1 MRQLMLGN
9 KALARGLYE
18 GGCSIVSSYPGTPS
32 TEVTEEA
39 VKFEEIYCEWAPNE
53 KVALETAFGASLA
66 GKRSFCGMK
75 HVGLNVAADPLFTC
89 SYTGVNGGLI
99 ICVADDPA
107 MHSSQNEQDSRHY
120 AIAAKVPML
129 EPADS
134 AETCEFAKAAY
145 EISEEFDTPVIIRM
159 CTRIAHS
166 QSRPKVILPIVE
178 RTEAAIL
185 EKAAAF
191 SSLCA
196 DCVEWRV
203 DLFDAAADP
212 GAVVRCLAKLRV
224 LLKEKLLLVTLRTKE
239 EGGSIPVSHEG
250 YLRFLRT
257 VLDTDCADLI
267 DIEFFTAGADLPALV
282 QDAHTAGVKVVC
294 SSHDFHKTPP
304 KAELVSRMVVMQQAG
319 ADLPKLAVMPQS
331 RADVLELLAATAEMT
346 DHHPETPVITM
357 SMGAL
362 GAVSRLCG
370 EAFGSAMTFANPGTA
385 SAPGQVGLDVVNAV
399 LDSLRL
405 S

>member
-1 MRQLMLGN
+1 MSCVPV
-9 KALARGLYE
+9 RGCRIGE
-18 GGCSIVSSYPGTPS
+18 G
-32 TEVTEEA
+32 
-39 VKFEEIYCEWAPNE
+39 
-53 KVALETAFGASLA
+53 
-66 GKRSFCGMK
+66 
-75 HVGLNVAADPLFTC
+75 
-89 SYTGVNGGLI
+89 
-99 ICVADDPA
+99 
-107 MHSSQNEQDSRHY
+107 
-120 AIAAKVPML
+120 
-129 EPADS
+129 
-134 AETCEFAKAAY
+134 
-145 EISEEFDTPVIIRM
+145 
-159 CTRIAHS
+159 
-166 QSRPKVILPIVE
+166 RPKVILPIVE
-178 RTEAAIL
+178 RTESTIL

-191 SSLCA
+191 STLCA

-267 DIEFFTAGADLPALV
+267 DIEFFTAGTDLPALV

-304 KAELVSRMVVMQQAG
+304 KAELVSRMVAMQQAG

-357 SMGAL
+357 SMCQSRHGQRPRSGGAGCGQCCIGQPAAQL
-362 GAVSRLCG
+362 IYQYTAPPESDLPSGGAFCFILFPFPARSSESRSTG
-370 EAFGSAMTFANPGTA
+370 SRFRPQRRRASQARPHPDSAFPMRPQPPPQF
-385 SAPGQVGLDVVNAV
+385 L
-399 LDSLRL
+399 
-405 S
+405 

>member
-1 MRQLMLGN
+1 MSCVPV
-9 KALARGLYE
+9 RGCRIGE
-18 GGCSIVSSYPGTPS
+18 G
-32 TEVTEEA
+32 
-39 VKFEEIYCEWAPNE
+39 
-53 KVALETAFGASLA
+53 
-66 GKRSFCGMK
+66 
-75 HVGLNVAADPLFTC
+75 
-89 SYTGVNGGLI
+89 
-99 ICVADDPA
+99 
-107 MHSSQNEQDSRHY
+107 
-120 AIAAKVPML
+120 
-129 EPADS
+129 
-134 AETCEFAKAAY
+134 
-145 EISEEFDTPVIIRM
+145 
-159 CTRIAHS
+159 
-166 QSRPKVILPIVE
+166 RPKVILPIVE

-191 SSLCA
+191 STLCA

-304 KAELVSRMVVMQQAG
+304 KAEMVSRMVAMQQAG
-319 ADLPKLAVMPQS
+319 ADLPKLAVTPEPCRCAGAAGRHLRDDRPPPRNACHHHEHGPTGSREPPLRRSLWLCHDLCQS
-331 RADVLELLAATAEMT
+331 RHGQRPRSGGAGCGQRCAGQPAAQLIYQYTAPPESDLPSGGAFCFILFPFLARSSESRSTGSRFRPQRKRASQARP
-346 DHHPETPVITM
+346 HPD
-357 SMGAL
+357 S
-362 GAVSRLCG
+362 
-370 EAFGSAMTFANPGTA
+370 AFPMRPQPPPQF
-385 SAPGQVGLDVVNAV
+385 L
-399 LDSLRL
+399 
-405 S
+405 